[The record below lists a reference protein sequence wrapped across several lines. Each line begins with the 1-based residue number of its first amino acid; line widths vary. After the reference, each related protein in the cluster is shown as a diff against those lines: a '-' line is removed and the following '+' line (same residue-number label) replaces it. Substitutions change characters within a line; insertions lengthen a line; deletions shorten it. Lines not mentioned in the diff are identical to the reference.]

1 MAREIDIKKG
11 LDWTTVWIYIILLTI
26 GLVNIYAAVYN
37 VDNPK
42 PIYSLD
48 HNAGKQIIFMVLA
61 FAIIMVILFIDY
73 KVYDTFAYIFYGI
86 CILVLILTIFI
97 APDIKG
103 SRSWLRFGGF
113 QFQPAELAKTI
124 TLLAL
129 AKYLSTQGVTMTK
142 FNNLVRACLIIF
154 LPPVTIILQKETG
167 SALAFAAFI
176 IILYREG
183 LPGVYPAMFLAFV
196 ALFVLGL
203 IFEEQLWIVI
213 LGLAL
218 LAVLFWYLFLKRYD
232 RNRQNLQ
239 RVIGLFVL
247 FSAFLLAVDFAF
259 NHVFAPHQ
267 QNRIRVLVNP
277 DVDPLGAGWNI
288 TQSKLAIGTGGLLG
302 KGYLQ
307 GTQTKFDFVPEQ
319 STDFIFCTVGEEW
332 GFVGVFVVIALYFIL
347 ITRIYNLAEKQK
359 FKFAR
364 VYGYGVASVLFFHL
378 LINIGMT
385 IGLIPIIGIPLPFMS
400 YGGSSLLSFTIL
412 LFIFLKLD
420 AHRSYK
426 V

>member
-11 LDWTTVWIYIILLTI
+11 LDWTTVWIYIILLVI

-48 HNAGKQIIFMVLA
+48 HNAGKQIMFMVLA
-61 FAIIMVILFIDY
+61 FVIIMIILFIDY
-73 KVYDTFAYIFYGI
+73 KVYDTFAYIFYGLWI
-86 CILVLILTIFI
+86 GVLILTIFI

-103 SRSWLRFGGF
+103 SHSWLRFGGF

-129 AKYLSTQGVTMTK
+129 AKYLSTQGVTMSR
-142 FNNLVRACLIIF
+142 FDNLVKACLIIF
-154 LPPVTIILQKETG
+154 IPPVIIVLQKETG

-183 LPGVYPAMFLAFV
+183 LPGVYPALFLTFV
-196 ALFVLGL
+196 ALFILGL
-203 IFEEQLWIVI
+203 LFEDQLWIIV

-218 LAVLFWYLFLKRYD
+218 VAVLFWYLFLKRYE
-232 RNRQNLQ
+232 RNRQNMQ
-239 RVIGLFVL
+239 RVIGLFIL
-247 FSAFLLAVDFAF
+247 FSAFVLAVDFAF

-288 TQSKLAIGTGGLLG
+288 SQSKLAIGSGGLLG

-332 GFVGVFVVIALYFIL
+332 GFAGVFVVIALYFIL

>member
-11 LDWTTVWIYIILLTI
+11 LDWTTVWIYIILILI
-26 GLVNIYAAVYN
+26 GLANIYAAVYS

-48 HNAGKQIIFMVLA
+48 HNAGKQIMFMFFSFIL
-61 FAIIMVILFIDY
+61 IMIILFVDY
-73 KVYDTFAYIFYGI
+73 KIYDSFAYIFYGI
-86 CILVLILTIFI
+86 WIGVLILTIFI

-103 SRSWLRFGGF
+103 SRSWIRFGSIGL
-113 QFQPAELAKTI
+113 QPAELSKTI

-129 AKYLSTQGVTMTK
+129 AKYLSTQGVNIAK
-142 FNNLVRACLIIF
+142 FDNLFKAGLLIL
-154 LPPVTIILQKETG
+154 LPPIIIIMQKETG
-167 SALAFAAFI
+167 SALAYAAFL

-183 LPGVYPAMFLAFV
+183 LPGAYPALFLGFI

-203 IFEEQLWIVI
+203 IFENQLWIVI

-218 LAVLFWYLFLKRYD
+218 FAVLFWYLFLKRYD

-239 RVIGLFVL
+239 RTVGLFVL
-247 FSAFLLAVDFAF
+247 FTVYVLSVDFAF
-259 NHVFAPHQ
+259 NNILASHQ
-267 QNRIRVLVNP
+267 QNRIRVLVDK

-288 TQSKLAIGTGGLLG
+288 AQSKIAIGTGGLFG

-332 GFVGVFVVIALYFIL
+332 GFVGVFFVIALYLIL

-364 VYGYGVASVLFFHL
+364 IYGYGVASIIFFHL
-378 LINIGMT
+378 LVNIGMT
-385 IGLIPIIGIPLPFMS
+385 VGLIPIIGIPLPFLS
-400 YGGSSLLSFTIL
+400 YGGSGLLSFIYISEIRCPQEL
-412 LFIFLKLD
+412 
-420 AHRSYK
+420 
-426 V
+426 

>member
-11 LDWTTVWIYIILLTI
+11 LDWTTVWIYIILLMI

-37 VDNPK
+37 VDNPQ

-48 HNAGKQIIFMVLA
+48 HNAGKQIMFMVLA
-61 FAIIMVILFIDY
+61 FMLIMIILFIDY
-73 KVYDTFAYIFYGI
+73 KVYDTFAYIFYGFW
-86 CILVLILTIFI
+86 ILVLILTIFI

-103 SRSWLRFGGF
+103 SHSWLRFGGF

-129 AKYLSTQGVTMTK
+129 AKYLSTQGVTIAK
-142 FNNLVRACLIIF
+142 FNNLVKACLIIF
-154 LPPVTIILQKETG
+154 IPPVIIILQKETG

-183 LPGVYPAMFLAFV
+183 LPGVYPALFLAFV
-196 ALFVLGL
+196 ALFILGL
-203 IFEEQLWIVI
+203 VFEDQLWIVI
-213 LGLAL
+213 LALAL
-218 LAVLFWYLFLKRYD
+218 LAVLFWYLFLKRYE
-232 RNRQNLQ
+232 RNRQNMQ
-239 RVIGLFVL
+239 RVIGLFIL
-247 FSAFLLAVDFAF
+247 FSAFVLAVDFAF

>member
-11 LDWTTVWIYIILLTI
+11 LDWTTVWIYIILLGI

-48 HNAGKQIIFMVLA
+48 HNAGKQIMFMVLA
-61 FAIIMVILFIDY
+61 FVIIMIILFIDY
-73 KVYDTFAYIFYGI
+73 KVYDTFAYIFYGFW
-86 CILVLILTIFI
+86 ILVLILTIFI

-103 SRSWLRFGGF
+103 SHSWLRFGGF

-129 AKYLSTQGVTMTK
+129 AKYLSTQGVTMSRL
-142 FNNLVRACLIIF
+142 NNLFRACLLIF
-154 LPPVTIILQKETG
+154 IPPVIIILQKETG

-183 LPGVYPAMFLAFV
+183 LPGVYPALFLAFV
-196 ALFVLGL
+196 ALFILGL
-203 IFEEQLWIVI
+203 VFEDQLWIVI
-213 LGLAL
+213 LALAL
-218 LAVLFWYLFLKRYD
+218 LAVLFWYLFLKRYE
-232 RNRQNLQ
+232 RNRQNMQ
-239 RVIGLFVL
+239 RVIGLFIL
-247 FSAFLLAVDFAF
+247 FSAFVLAVDFAF

>member
-11 LDWTTVWIYIILLTI
+11 LDWTTVWIYIILLVI

-48 HNAGKQIIFMVLA
+48 HNAGKQIMFMVLA
-61 FAIIMVILFIDY
+61 FVLIMIILFIDY
-73 KVYDTFAYIFYGI
+73 KVYDTFAYIFYGVW
-86 CILVLILTIFI
+86 ILVLILTIFI

-103 SRSWLRFGGF
+103 SHSWLRFGGF

-129 AKYLSTQGVTMTK
+129 AKYLSTQGVTMSRV
-142 FNNLVRACLIIF
+142 NNLLKACLIIF
-154 LPPVTIILQKETG
+154 IPPVIIVLQKETG

-196 ALFVLGL
+196 ALFILGL
-203 IFEEQLWIVI
+203 VFEDQLWIVI
-213 LGLAL
+213 LALAL
-218 LAVLFWYLFLKRYD
+218 LAVLFWYLFLKRYE
-232 RNRQNLQ
+232 RNRQNMQ
-239 RVIGLFVL
+239 RVIGLFIL
-247 FSAFLLAVDFAF
+247 FSAFVLAVDFAF

-332 GFVGVFVVIALYFIL
+332 GFVGVFGVIALYFIL

-378 LINIGMT
+378 LVNIGMT

>member
-11 LDWTTVWIYIILLTI
+11 LDWTTVWIYILLLGI
-26 GLVNIYAAVYN
+26 GLLNIYAAVYN
-37 VDNPK
+37 VDNPL
-42 PIYSLD
+42 PIYSLE
-48 HNAGKQIIFMVLA
+48 HNAGKQIMFMGLA
-61 FAIIMVILFIDY
+61 FVIIMVILFIDY
-73 KVYDTFAYIFYGI
+73 KVYDTFAYIFYG
-86 CILVLILTIFI
+86 CWILVLILTIFI

-129 AKYLSTQGVTMTK
+129 ARFLSTQGVSVGK
-142 FNNLVRACLIIF
+142 FKDLFRACVLIF
-154 LPPVTIILQKETG
+154 LPPLIIIFQKETG
-167 SALAFAAFI
+167 SALAFGAFI

-183 LPGVYPAMFLAFV
+183 LPGVYPAMILSFI
-196 ALFVLGL
+196 ALFILGL
-203 IFEEQLWIVI
+203 VFEDQLWIVI

-218 LAVLFWYLFLKRYD
+218 VAVLFWYLFLKRYE

-247 FSAFLLAVDFAF
+247 FTGFVLAVDFAL
-259 NHVFAPHQ
+259 NNVFARHQ
-267 QNRIRVLVNP
+267 QNRIRVLINP
-277 DVDPLGAGWNI
+277 DVDPLGSGWNI
-288 TQSKLAIGTGGLLG
+288 SQSKLAIGSGGLFG

-332 GFVGVFVVIALYFIL
+332 GFVGVFVVLALYFIL
-347 ITRIYNLAEKQK
+347 ITRIFNLAEKQK

-364 VYGYGVASVLFFHL
+364 IYGYGVGSVLFFHL
-378 LINIGMT
+378 LVNIGMT
-385 IGLIPIIGIPLPFMS
+385 IGLIPIIGIPLPFLS

>member
-11 LDWTTVWIYIILLTI
+11 LDWTTVWIYIVLVLI
-26 GLVNIYAAVYN
+26 GLANIYAAVYN
-37 VDNPK
+37 IDNPQ
-42 PIYSLD
+42 PIYSLS
-48 HNAGKQIIFMVLA
+48 HNAGKQIMFMVLA
-61 FAIIMVILFIDY
+61 FAMIMVILFVDY
-73 KVYDTFAYIFYGI
+73 KIYDTFAYIFYGFW
-86 CILVLILTIFI
+86 ILVLILTIFI

-129 AKYLSTQGVTMTK
+129 AKYLSTQGVTISR
-142 FNNLVRACLIIF
+142 FNNLLTACLIIF
-154 LPPVTIILQKETG
+154 IPPVIIVLQKETG
-167 SALAFAAFI
+167 SALAFAASMI
-176 IILYREG
+176 VLYREG

-196 ALFVLGL
+196 ALFILGL
-203 IFEEQLWIVI
+203 IFESQLWIVI

-218 LAVLFWYLFLKRYD
+218 LAVLFWYLFLKRYE

-247 FSAFLLAVDFAF
+247 FSIYVLSVDFAF
-259 NHVFAPHQ
+259 NNFLARHH

-288 TQSKLAIGTGGLLG
+288 GQSKLAIGSGGLTG
-302 KGYLQ
+302 KGYFQ

-332 GFVGVFVVIALYFIL
+332 GFIGSFVVIGIYLIL
-347 ITRIYNLAEKQK
+347 ITRIFNLAEKQK
-359 FKFAR
+359 LKFAR
-364 VYGYGVASVLFFHL
+364 IYGYGVASIFFFHL

>member
-11 LDWTTVWIYIILLTI
+11 LDWTTVWIYILLLAI

-48 HNAGKQIIFMVLA
+48 HNAGKQIMFMGLA
-61 FAIIMVILFIDY
+61 FAIIMIILFIDY
-73 KVYDTFAYIFYGI
+73 KVYDTFAYIFYGVWV
-86 CILVLILTIFI
+86 LVLILTIFI
-97 APDIKG
+97 APEIKG

-129 AKYLSTQGVTMTK
+129 AKYLSTQGVTMSK
-142 FNNLVRACLIIF
+142 MNNLIKACLIIF
-154 LPPVTIILQKETG
+154 IPPVIIVLQKETG

-183 LPGVYPAMFLAFV
+183 LPGVYPALFLAFV
-196 ALFVLGL
+196 ALFILGL
-203 IFEEQLWIVI
+203 TFEDQLWIVI

-218 LAVLFWYLFLKRYD
+218 LAVLFWYLFLKRYE
-232 RNRQNLQ
+232 RNRQNMQ
-239 RVIGLFVL
+239 RVIGLFIL
-247 FSAFLLAVDFAF
+247 FSAFVLAVDFAF
-259 NHVFAPHQ
+259 NNVFAPHQ

-332 GFVGVFVVIALYFIL
+332 GFVGVFVVLALYFIL
-347 ITRIYNLAEKQK
+347 ITRIFNLAEKQK

-364 VYGYGVASVLFFHL
+364 IYGYGVASVLFFHL

>member
-11 LDWTTVWIYIILLTI
+11 LDWTTVWIYIILLGI
-26 GLVNIYAAVYN
+26 GLINIYAAVYN
-37 VDNPK
+37 VDDPK
-42 PIYSLD
+42 PIYSLG
-48 HNAGKQIIFMVLA
+48 HNAGKQIMFMGLA
-61 FAIIMVILFIDY
+61 FVIIMIILFVDY
-73 KVYDTFAYIFYGI
+73 KVYDTFAYIFYGVWI
-86 CILVLILTIFI
+86 GVLILTIFI
-97 APDIKG
+97 APEIKG

-129 AKYLSTQGVTMTK
+129 AKYLSTQGVTMGK
-142 FNNLVRACLIIF
+142 FDNLVKACLIIF
-154 LPPVTIILQKETG
+154 IPPVIIVMQKETG

-183 LPGVYPAMFLAFV
+183 LSGVYPALFLTFV
-196 ALFVLGL
+196 ALFILAL
-203 IFEEQLWIVI
+203 IFEDQLWIII

-218 LAVLFWYLFLKRYD
+218 LAVLFWYLFLKRYE

-239 RVIGLFVL
+239 RVIGLFIL
-247 FSAFLLAVDFAF
+247 FSAFVLAVDFAF

-277 DVDPLGAGWNI
+277 DIDPLGAGWNI
-288 TQSKLAIGTGGLLG
+288 SQSKLAIGSGGLLG

-319 STDFIFCTVGEEW
+319 STDFIFCTIGEEW